1 MDFFLDNDPIHS
13 LITKHHIAELEEVLN
28 HAATGLA
35 TVGRNQLYQIERDTV
50 HQGLLEET
58 DNKISWTGIIKIA
71 VLIISAM
78 VQIWIMRG
86 FFKAS
91 GMTYSEVAS

>member
-1 MDFFLDNDPIHS
+1 MTFFLTKDPIYS
-13 LITKHHIAELEEVLN
+13 LITKHHIATLEEVLSN
-28 HAATGLA
+28 AADGLR
-35 TVGRNQLYQIERDTV
+35 TVGRNQLYQIERDNV

-58 DNKISWTGIIKIA
+58 DNRISWTGIIKIV
-71 VLIISAM
+71 VLVVSAL

-86 FFKAS
+86 FFQAN